1 MRIKRA
7 STIGAALA
15 VSAAFLA
22 GACSSSDGPT
32 GPSGPGQLTVN
43 VSTTG
48 DAGAAFL
55 ITITGNGITNPVV
68 ASGGDVIYSF
78 PSGNTVKVALIGEH
92 SSGALFKFSVP
103 NIANVG
109 NYGRILHEVAG
120 TDNELLPNGNFVVTI
135 TQ

>member
-1 MRIKRA
+1 
-7 STIGAALA
+7 
-15 VSAAFLA
+15 
-22 GACSSSDGPT
+22 
-32 GPSGPGQLTVN
+32 
-43 VSTTG
+43 
-48 DAGAAFL
+48 
-55 ITITGNGITNPVV
+55 
-68 ASGGDVIYSF
+68 VIYSF

>member
-1 MRIKRA
+1 
-7 STIGAALA
+7 
-15 VSAAFLA
+15 
-22 GACSSSDGPT
+22 
-32 GPSGPGQLTVN
+32 
-43 VSTTG
+43 
-48 DAGAAFL
+48 
-55 ITITGNGITNPVV
+55 
-68 ASGGDVIYSF
+68 
-78 PSGNTVKVALIGEH
+78 VALIGEH